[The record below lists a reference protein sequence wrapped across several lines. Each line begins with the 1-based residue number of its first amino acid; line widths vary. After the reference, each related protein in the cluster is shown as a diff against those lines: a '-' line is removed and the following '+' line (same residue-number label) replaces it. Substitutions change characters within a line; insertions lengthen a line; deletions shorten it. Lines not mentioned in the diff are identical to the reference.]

1 MFELHKMLGF
11 LKSFLR
17 SNVPFIVGALSG
29 SLVKEMRK
37 DLPAPNMR
45 PLYLDAQATTPLVF
59 KNLAS
64 FTFDIDTAYCVVFKR
79 NQILL

>member
-1 MFELHKMLGF
+1 MYKLFFK
-11 LKSFLR
+11 KSFLS
-17 SNVPFIVGALSG
+17 SNVHFIVGTLSG

-64 FTFDIDTAYCVVFKR
+64 LTFDIDTS
-79 NQILL
+79 